1 MTKVQ
6 RSAIEAIKRLLN
18 KVVWIT
24 EKDIWRTLMRT
35 SQLN

>member
-6 RSAIEAIKRLLN
+6 RNAIDAIRIILS

-24 EKDIWRTLMRT
+24 EKDIWRTLMRIRKP
-35 SQLN
+35 S

>member
-6 RSAIEAIKRLLN
+6 RSAIEAIKRLLS

-35 SQLN
+35 NQLN